1 MCDDFGPKYK
11 NYLYDLNMYFKLKNK
26 YEKQWQLTKRKNL
39 RSLKNKR
46 EGKNKIKML
55 EKKCIQ
61 CRRKGGT
68 LFEYSDNVYKAKC
81 NASENKCSLNIEIKP
96 AKYFIYDQ
104 FEQMTDKKLEIIKDK
119 IIKNKLNL
127 LFDLE
132 NEDVALGEFNNL
144 KEEFKKE
151 SEIMKFINTHK
162 YSELYTVPS
171 PENKDDSEENK
182 EENKE
187 DSKEDSKENK
197 EDSKE
202 KRIYKTDKISKL
214 IRTLDDNINI
224 FKNLLK
230 DYRLS
235 NRLDHQLLENAMN
248 NYIYN
253 ILPTLKDK
261 RELEYDEIFIEID
274 ESSTPFDTKIQYKLI
289 KKKYYDVCKEILVDD
304 FNIIKRTVKK
314 KLYSTK
320 KPQQSIKS
328 KKKSKIDIQ
337 LPGSKEA
344 ELQFEPIAFDVSESK
359 EGNEIKIDVASIQQI
374 GSIDSENMG
383 EYMDKDLIEAREID
397 GIYDDK
403 TIFKFFSRSSDSIP
417 GKGTAGGN
425 ERIAEGEEDDFTE
438 LAGIRD
444 WRKVLSNF
452 HTRNDNDGN
461 IMPLFTSR
469 SEDEGILNWASV
481 EHYYHAHKFKKNNP
495 DYFRLFTMDSKSE
508 IATDPRK
515 ALGAG
520 GRTGYVKIDKKR
532 KKFRDDSIQMD
543 SDFFADGYNEKVME
557 DGQRLK
563 YNQDDHSKKVLLAT
577 KDAKLVHLETRRG
590 QKTKNVPFINTMKIR
605 KELTK

>member
-1 MCDDFGPKYK
+1 MCDEFGPNYI
-11 NYLYDLNMYFKLKNK
+11 NYLDDLNVYFKLKNK
-26 YEKQWQLTKRKNL
+26 YQKIWQLAKRKHL

-46 EGKNKIKML
+46 EDKNKIKLL

-61 CRRKGGT
+61 CRKNGGT
-68 LFEYSDNVYKAKC
+68 MFEYSGGTYKAKC
-81 NASENKCSLNIEIKP
+81 NANDKKCSLNIEIKP
-96 AKYFIYDQ
+96 AKYIIYDN
-104 FEQMTDKKLEIIKDK
+104 FERMTTKNLKNVKDK

-132 NEDVALGEFNNL
+132 NEDVALVEFNNL
-144 KEEFKKE
+144 KEEYQRE
-151 SEIMKFINTHK
+151 SSILKLINTHK
-162 YSELYTVPS
+162 YEQLYTIPFQKLT
-171 PENKDDSEENK
+171 EEEGKDESKKEGEEKK
-182 EENKE
+182 EE
-187 DSKEDSKENK
+187 
-197 EDSKE
+197 
-202 KRIYKTDKISKL
+202 RIYKTDQILKL
-214 IRTLDDNINI
+214 NRNLDDNIKI

-230 DYRLS
+230 DYRLTKGRD
-235 NRLDHQLLENAMN
+235 NQILKNAMN

-261 RELEYDEIFIEID
+261 RKLENDEIFIENE
-274 ESSTPFDTKIQYKLI
+274 ESSTPFDTKIQYKLV
-289 KKKYYDVCKEILVDD
+289 KKKYKDVCKEIIVDD
-304 FNIIKRTVKK
+304 FNIIKKTIKK
-314 KLYSTK
+314 KLYSIK
-320 KPQQSIKS
+320 KPKS
-328 KKKSKIDIQ
+328 TRHIPKSKISIQ
-337 LPGSKEA
+337 LPGSKDA
-344 ELQFEPIAFDVSESK
+344 DLPFEPIELNVSEAK
-359 EGNEIKIDVASIQQI
+359 DGKEIKIDAESIQQI
-374 GSIDSENMG
+374 SSIDSEDMV
-383 EYMDKDLIEAREID
+383 EYMDQDLVEAREMD
-397 GIYDDK
+397 GLYDDK
-403 TIFKFFSRSSDSIP
+403 TVFKFFSRSADLIP
-417 GKGTAGGN
+417 GKGKAGGN
-425 ERIAEGEEDDFTE
+425 ERIAEEDEFTE

-452 HTRNDNDGN
+452 HTRHDEEGN

-469 SEDEGILNWASV
+469 SEDGETLNWASV

-520 GRTGYVKIDKKR
+520 GRTGNIKDATTKKT

-543 SDFFADGYNEKVME
+543 SDFFTDGYNERVME

-605 KELTK
+605 KELQNK

>member
-1 MCDDFGPKYK
+1 MCDEFGPKYK
-11 NYLYDLNMYFKLKNK
+11 NYLDDLNMYFKLKNK

-55 EKKCIQ
+55 EKKCVQ
-61 CRRKGGT
+61 CRKKGGT
-68 LFEYSDNVYKAKC
+68 LFEYSENVYKAKC

-104 FEQMTDKKLEIIKDK
+104 FEKITDKKLEIIKDK

-162 YSELYTVPS
+162 YEELYTVPS
-171 PENKDDSEENK
+171 SEKVNE
-182 EENKE
+182 E
-187 DSKEDSKENK
+187 DSKKNEEDSKKNE
-197 EDSKE
+197 EDKKE

-214 IRTLDDNINI
+214 VRTLDDNINI

-235 NRLDHQLLENAMN
+235 KSLNHQILQNAMN

-261 RELEYDEIFIEID
+261 RELEYDEIFIENE

-289 KKKYYDVCKEILVDD
+289 KKKYTDVCKEILVDD
-304 FNIIKRTVKK
+304 FNTIKRTVKK

-320 KPQQSIKS
+320 KPQKSIIP

-344 ELQFEPIAFDVSESK
+344 ELPFEPIAFEPIALDVSEAK
-359 EGNEIKIDVASIQQI
+359 EGKEIKIDTESLQQI
-374 GSIDSENMG
+374 SSIDSEDMN
-383 EYMDKDLIEAREID
+383 EYMDKDLVEAREMD
-397 GIYDDK
+397 GLYDDK
-403 TIFKFFSRSSDSIP
+403 TVFKFFSRSADLIP
-417 GKGTAGGN
+417 GKGKAGGN
-425 ERIAEGEEDDFTE
+425 ERIAEGDEFTE

-452 HTRNDNDGN
+452 HTRHDEEGN

-469 SEDEGILNWASV
+469 SEDEETLNWASV

-495 DYFRLFTMDSKSE
+495 DYFKLFTMDSKSE

-520 GRTGYVKIDKKR
+520 GRTGNIKDSTTKKT

-543 SDFFADGYNEKVME
+543 NDFFTGGYNEKVME